1 MTAAPGLE
9 PVVEPVALFGHWICP
24 FSVRVEFALAH
35 LGYEYEVVDV
45 PPTAARPKGFVVPE
59 EFLEHSPRHEIPMI
73 REGGRYLADSLPIL
87 ERLHGVRGG
96 CTPEQVEAAR
106 WVDRTVF
113 RPMIGVYYGTDP
125 QAIAAASDALT
136 GAFGAVAEMLGD
148 REWLVGDAP
157 SIAEAAI
164 VPVYVRLAGLRAL
177 GFTGDVPATVLAHA
191 DRCLT
196 LPGGRVTAWTD
207 EQQAEFVRRFT
218 TYRARRAAAD

>member
-1 MTAAPGLE
+1 MTVAPVAG

-24 FSVRVEFALAH
+24 YSVRVEFALAQ

-45 PPTAARPKGFVVPE
+45 PPTAVRPKGYVVPA

-87 ERLHGVRGG
+87 ERLHAARGG
-96 CTPEQVEAAR
+96 CTPAQVEAAR

-113 RPMIGVYYGTDP
+113 RPMVGVYYGTD
-125 QAIAAASDALT
+125 ARGIAVASAALAAA
-136 GAFGAVAEMLGD
+136 FGSVAEVLGD
-148 REWLVGDAP
+148 RAWLVGDAP

-164 VPVYVRLAGLRAL
+164 VPVYVRLEPLRAL
-177 GFTGDVPATVLAHA
+177 GFTGEVPATVLAHA
-191 DRCLT
+191 ERCLD
-196 LPGGRVTAWTD
+196 LPGGRVVAWND

-218 TYRARRAAAD
+218 TYRTRRAASD